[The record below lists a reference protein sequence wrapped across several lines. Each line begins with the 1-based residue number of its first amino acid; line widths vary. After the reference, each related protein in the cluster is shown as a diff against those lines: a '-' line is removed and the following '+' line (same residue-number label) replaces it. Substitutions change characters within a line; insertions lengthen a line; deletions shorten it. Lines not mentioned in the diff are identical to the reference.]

1 MICEISTGGEN
12 DIATLADYQI
22 IGDSASLAKIGDQP
36 FTITFVEDSN
46 YTQGDT
52 VTKGVKI
59 TTKEMFEVEGN
70 HINKFHTTRV
80 AIVNRFKNDKL
91 REDVNVKQIPLGPV
105 KCISEK
111 SASGKNFFN
120 LVDA

>member
-1 MICEISTGGEN
+1 
-12 DIATLADYQI
+12 
-22 IGDSASLAKIGDQP
+22 LAKIGEQS
-36 FTITFVEDSN
+36 FTIMFVEDSN
-46 YTQGDT
+46 YTQGED

-59 TTKEMFEVEGN
+59 TTKEMFEVDGN

-80 AIVNRFKNDKL
+80 AIVNRFKNEKL
-91 REDVNVKQIPLGPV
+91 REDVNIKKIPLGPV

-111 SASGKNFFN
+111 SSSGKNFFN